1 MNVIDLLA
9 QGIVDSDWSKIN
21 QAYQMLAGVE
31 IDTPSKPIE
40 PASKKKRGRPK
51 KVEEVKEIRGIRSN
65 DTIVD
70 EFLEEPNVILEELKT
85 KVVVKQ
91 SKPDHNFISSCK
103 DEDAKTGKQRVARL
117 EDFQKPVEPNKFVPP
132 TNHSIDPEMVGVND
146 NVTPTPRNR
155 PKAEAC
161 TVFCQDCQQNIT
173 VAPMFK
179 KDPYHCEYPRI
190 KKPCPFVK

>member
-31 IDTPSKPIE
+31 VDTPSKPIE
-40 PASKKKRGRPK
+40 PTPKKKRGRPK
-51 KVEEVKEIRGIRSN
+51 KVKEVEEIRGIKAN
-65 DTIVD
+65 DIIYDDIVD
-70 EFLEEPNVILEELKT
+70 ELNVVVEKPT
-85 KVVVKQ
+85 QVVVKQ
-91 SKPDHNFISSCK
+91 SKSDQNFIASCK
-103 DEDAKTGKQRVARL
+103 DENAQIGQQRVARL

-132 TNHSIDPEMVGVND
+132 ANHSLDPEMVGVND

-179 KDPYHCEYPRI
+179 KDPYYCEYPRI
-190 KKPCPFVK
+190 KKPCPFAK